1 MFNFQGNSHTTYVSL
16 NQLTITTCTQSSS
29 TLQETF
35 WCATTR
41 DTLQVIIITLVHTNL
56 TQVII
61 AIRKV
66 NFDDLENSHVVSF
79 TISLLCHCTY
89 GQFGSTNDDED
100 ALVNPRNA
108 QRITGNLIFYQW
120 RLCWNTNISKSWES
134 SILKYCISI
143 AIFSCKGSKNVKND
157 FRLMF
162 IRDSSNS
169 LGFMILSDFI
179 WTMFHSSW
187 ISIVII
193 QIIYIGKVD
202 TEVIRKSRTRS
213 NADAVVRTVSAVP
226 FDTEVIRF
234 RGRNCLRRRHQ
245 VIIRHI

>member
-1 MFNFQGNSHTTYVSL
+1 MVLTDNSGLQMTMKTHWLVSAIPKWL
-16 NQLTITTCTQSSS
+16 L
-29 TLQETF
+29 
-35 WCATTR
+35 
-41 DTLQVIIITLVHTNL
+41 VIPFSI
-56 TQVII
+56 
-61 AIRKV
+61 
-66 NFDDLENSHVVSF
+66 
-79 TISLLCHCTY
+79 
-89 GQFGSTNDDED
+89 NDDYVEI
-100 ALVNPRNA
+100 RTYS
-108 QRITGNLIFYQW
+108 IHGNLAY
-120 RLCWNTNISKSWES
+120 WNTAKAS
-134 SILKYCISI
+134 
-143 AIFSCKGSKNVKND
+143 FSFKRSKNVKND

-213 NADAVVRTVSAVP
+213 NADAIVRTVSAVP